1 MGSIA
6 TRRPNGFDARWPF
19 AAAVLLLL
27 ASACYAPLGQRAV
40 DSREIYR
47 ESGFSRESLR
57 DEGTALLPPRLSFG
71 DETYG
76 APLLQGL
83 AETLGDALAP
93 DGLVHPNLSA
103 SRINQAGVAENYLAM
118 LAAYDAT
125 GILDRSHLARV
136 SEAVGAR
143 YFGMPT
149 LVDFREGTNSRFSVF
164 GLRLGKTAWA
174 NARLRLQIWDARLGK
189 VVWEG
194 SSDLTQARETFRER
208 PVRLADTT
216 RAGWEFLVDQLPPSV
231 AASPPD

>member
-6 TRRPNGFDARWPF
+6 IRRPNGFGARWPF

-27 ASACYAPLGQRAV
+27 AFACYAPLGQRAV
-40 DSREIYR
+40 DSQEIYR
-47 ESGFSRESLR
+47 ESGFSRDSLR

-71 DETYG
+71 YETYG
-76 APLLQGL
+76 PPLLQGL

-93 DGLVHPNLSA
+93 DGLVPPNLST
-103 SRINQAGVAENYLAM
+103 SRINQAGVADDYLAM
-118 LAAYDAT
+118 LADYDET
-125 GILDRSHLARV
+125 GILDRSQLATV

-149 LVDFREGTNSRFSVF
+149 LVDFREGTTTRFSVF

-174 NARLRLQIWDARLGK
+174 NARCRLQIWDARLGK
-189 VVWEG
+189 IVWEG
-194 SSDLTQARETFRER
+194 SSDLTHARETFLER
-208 PVRLADTT
+208 PILLADTT
-216 RAGWEFLVDQLPPSV
+216 RAAWQFLVDQLPPSV

>member
-6 TRRPNGFDARWPF
+6 TCRPNGFDARWPF

-57 DEGTALLPPRLSFG
+57 NEGVALLPPRLSFG
-71 DETYG
+71 HETYG
-76 APLLQGL
+76 PPLLQGL

-103 SRINQAGVAENYLAM
+103 SRINQAGVADDYLAM
-118 LAAYDAT
+118 LADYDET
-125 GILDRSHLARV
+125 GILDRSQLATV

-149 LVDFREGTNSRFSVF
+149 LVDFREGTNARTRF
-164 GLRLGKTAWA
+164 
-174 NARLRLQIWDARLGK
+174 AR
-189 VVWEG
+189 
-194 SSDLTQARETFRER
+194 R
-208 PVRLADTT
+208 PVRPFRISIETHDEDATAGRTYAHMPRT
-216 RAGWEFLVDQLPPSV
+216 RIGALW
-231 AASPPD
+231 AT